1 MPNEDKK
8 PAFKFLAIAV
18 SAVLVAALAATGIV
32 AYGQNN
38 TGNMTMFDQTN
49 ATNTASSNMTD
60 TTANET
66 DTTATNDT
74 SEEETFT
81 ASAVADSECS
91 SVITV
96 DDGTVSLNSTTTM
109 TAEELSDGTMTA
121 GLNDTEIAS
130 LDQLIENACSAIRE
144 GKSVTALGHL
154 QTARDILSEASG
166 TETAEAGD
174 EGEVEDENEAGDDFE
189 DLEAE
194 DLEAGG
200 NETVENS
207 TKVQ

>member
-32 AYGQNN
+32 AYGQNI
-38 TGNMTMFDQTN
+38 TGNMTAFDGTN
-49 ATNTASSNMTD
+49 ATDTASSNMTD

-66 DTTATNDT
+66 DTATNDT

-81 ASAVADSECS
+81 ASSEPNSQCS

-121 GLNDTEIAS
+121 GLNDTQIAS

-154 QTARDILSEASG
+154 QTARDILSGASG
-166 TETAEAGD
+166 TETAEVEAED
-174 EGEVEDENEAGDDFE
+174 EVEVEDEDEVGDIDVE
-189 DLEAE
+189 DEE
-194 DLEAGG
+194 DEGT
-200 NETVENS
+200 ETE
-207 TKVQ
+207 

>member
-8 PAFKFLAIAV
+8 PAFKFLAIAA

-38 TGNMTMFDQTN
+38 TGNMTMFDKTN
-49 ATNTASSNMTD
+49 ATDTSSSNMTD

-66 DTTATNDT
+66 DTAATE
-74 SEEETFT
+74 EEETFT
-81 ASAVADSECS
+81 ASTEPNSQCS

-96 DDGTVSLNSTTTM
+96 DDGTVSLNSTLTM
-109 TAEELSDGTMTA
+109 TAEELSDETMTA
-121 GLNDTEIAS
+121 GLNDTQVAS

-154 QTARDILSEASG
+154 QTARDILSGASG
-166 TETAEAGD
+166 TETAEVEA
-174 EGEVEDENEAGDDFE
+174 EGEVEVEDEDEAGDIDVE
-189 DLEAE
+189 DEEDEGLEIE
-194 DLEAGG
+194 
-200 NETVENS
+200 
-207 TKVQ
+207 

>member
-38 TGNMTMFDQTN
+38 TGNMTMFDGTN
-49 ATNTASSNMTD
+49 ATDTASSNMTD

-66 DTTATNDT
+66 DTAATE
-74 SEEETFT
+74 EEETFT
-81 ASAVADSECS
+81 ASTEPNSQCS

-96 DDGTVSLNSTTTM
+96 DDGTVSLNSTLTM
-109 TAEELSDGTMTA
+109 TAEELSDETMTA
-121 GLNDTEIAS
+121 GLNDTQVAS

-154 QTARDILSEASG
+154 QAARDILSGASG
-166 TETAEAGD
+166 TETAEVEA
-174 EGEVEDENEAGDDFE
+174 EGEVEDEDEAGDIDVE
-189 DLEAE
+189 DEEDEGLETE
-194 DLEAGG
+194 
-200 NETVENS
+200 
-207 TKVQ
+207 

>member
-8 PAFKFLAIAV
+8 PAFKFLAIVV

-38 TGNMTMFDQTN
+38 TGNMTTFDETN
-49 ATNTASSNMTD
+49 ATDTSSSNMTD

-66 DTTATNDT
+66 DTAAT
-74 SEEETFT
+74 EEETFT
-81 ASAVADSECS
+81 ASTEPNSQCS
-91 SVITV
+91 SVITA

-121 GLNDTEIAS
+121 GLNDTQVAS
-130 LDQLIENACSAIRE
+130 LDQLIENACDAIRE

-154 QTARDILSEASG
+154 QAARDILSGASE

-174 EGEVEDENEAGDDFE
+174 EGEVEDEDEAGDIDTE
-189 DLEAE
+189 DEEDEGLETE
-194 DLEAGG
+194 
-200 NETVENS
+200 
-207 TKVQ
+207 

>member
-1 MPNEDKK
+1 MPNDTKK
-8 PAFKFLAIAV
+8 HAFKVAAIAA

-38 TGNMTMFDQTN
+38 TGNMTAFDQTN
-49 ATNTASSNMTD
+49 ATGD
-60 TTANET
+60 TGEQT
-66 DTTATNDT
+66 
-74 SEEETFT
+74 EEETFS

-109 TAEELSDGTMTA
+109 TTEELSEEAETMTA
-121 GLNDTEIAS
+121 GLNDTHVAS
-130 LDQLIENACSAIRE
+130 LDQLIENACDAIRE

-154 QTARDILSEASG
+154 QTARDILSEASE

-174 EGEVEDENEAGDDFE
+174 EEDEG
-189 DLEAE
+189 LETE
-194 DLEAGG
+194 
-200 NETVENS
+200 
-207 TKVQ
+207 

>member
-8 PAFKFLAIAV
+8 PAFKFLAIAA

-38 TGNMTMFDQTN
+38 TGNLTAFDETN
-49 ATNTASSNMTD
+49 ATGTTSANMTD
-60 TTANET
+60 TT
-66 DTTATNDT
+66 TNDT

-81 ASAVADSECS
+81 ASTEPNSQCS
-91 SVITV
+91 SVITAE
-96 DDGTVSLNSTTTM
+96 DGTVSLNSTTTM

-144 GKSVTALGHL
+144 GQSVTALGHL
-154 QTARDILSEASG
+154 QAARDILSGASG
-166 TETAEAGD
+166 TETAEVEA
-174 EGEVEDENEAGDDFE
+174 EGEVEVEDEDEAGDIDVE
-189 DLEAE
+189 DEEDEGLETE
-194 DLEAGG
+194 
-200 NETVENS
+200 
-207 TKVQ
+207 